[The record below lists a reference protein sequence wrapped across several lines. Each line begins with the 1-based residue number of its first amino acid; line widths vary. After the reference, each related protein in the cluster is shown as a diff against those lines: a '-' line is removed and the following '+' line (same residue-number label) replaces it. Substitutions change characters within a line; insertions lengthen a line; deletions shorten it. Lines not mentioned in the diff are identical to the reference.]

1 MKKWIRR
8 LTISVTVLLG
18 CLILT
23 GVATRVWAQ
32 QAVDKKFDQLDQN
45 KDGKVTP
52 DELPASDFFKRLDL
66 DGNGEITK
74 SEAARA
80 LARGKLN
87 DLMKSA
93 GGSSSDN
100 PMVKQI
106 EAIAKSADADGDGKI
121 TREEA
126 ADAPWFER
134 IDRNGDD
141 IVDATELDTIK
152 RIVAAM
158 PSGSKSGSTL
168 QAPPT
173 ITANDIKKVTT
184 GPEVLNPGESGIGRS
199 IADVE
204 FTDLEGKIH
213 KLSEVAAE
221 HGAVL
226 IMTSATCPVS
236 KRYLPEIAKLQS
248 EFAKAHLPVV
258 LINPFPSEKEEAI
271 QSQLAAQPI
280 DAIYVHDKT
289 KSLASALAA
298 KTTTEVFLIDRKRT
312 LVYRG
317 ALDDQYGINY
327 NLDAPRRK
335 YLLDAISAFGRKE
348 SPVISATA
356 APGCEL
362 GLELVKSDSKTKVT
376 YYGDVAR
383 ILQQNCVSC
392 HRDDGIAPFSLADL
406 DSVQDHMSVIKR
418 VVTEGTMPPWFAAK
432 GTTKESDQASNPW
445 LNDCSLSNRDK
456 TDLLAWIESKDRAL
470 GDAKDAPEP
479 RTYAPEWSIG
489 KPDLILTLSK
499 PYDIKATGY
508 MPYQFDVVE
517 TELTEDKWVTAYEI
531 LPSERD
537 VVHHVIVKVHEKGS
551 SARDAGEGAGGY
563 WAVYVPGNGSQKYN
577 QGFARLLPAGSKV
590 SFQIH
595 YTPSGTAKKERLR
608 MGLAFAKDKP
618 QYEVRTVGVAN
629 MGIAIP
635 PHAAAHVETKTQ
647 RVPFDL
653 PIMSFMPHMH
663 IRGAAFKYEAIDASG
678 KNEVLL
684 DIPRYD
690 FNWQLN
696 YSYKTPKLVPRGS
709 TIKITAVY
717 NNSESNA
724 ANPDPAKRVKWG
736 PQTID
741 EMMIGYIE
749 YFVPLTDNKVAAN

>member
-1 MKKWIRR
+1 V
-8 LTISVTVLLG
+8 SVTVVLG
-18 CLILT
+18 FLFLA
-23 GVATRVWAQ
+23 GVAKRVWAQ
-32 QAVDKKFDQLDQN
+32 QAVEKKFDQLDKN
-45 KDGKVTP
+45 KDGKITP
-52 DELPASDFFKRLDL
+52 DELPAAELFKRLDL
-66 DGNGEITK
+66 DGNGEITR

-87 DLMKSA
+87 DLMKSSGDSA
-93 GGSSSDN
+93 SDN

-106 EAIAKSADADGDGKI
+106 EAIAKSADTDGDGKI

-134 IDRNGDD
+134 ADHNGDGV
-141 IVDATELDTIK
+141 VDATEVETIK
-152 RIVAAM
+152 RTVAKM
-158 PSGSKSGSTL
+158 PSNGKPGSLL
-168 QAPPT
+168 QAAPSV
-173 ITANDIKKVTT
+173 TADDIKKVTS
-184 GPEVLNPGESGIGRS
+184 GPEVLNPGEAGIGRM
-199 IADVE
+199 IADVK
-204 FTDLEGKIH
+204 FNDIEGKNH
-213 KLSEVAAE
+213 QLSDLASG
-221 HGAVL
+221 HGAIL
-226 IMTSATCPVS
+226 IMTSSSCPVS
-236 KRYLPEIAKLQS
+236 KRYLPEIAKLQQ
-248 EFAKAHLPVV
+248 EFAKAQLPVV
-258 LINPFPSEKEEAI
+258 LINPFPSEKESAI
-271 QSQLAAQPI
+271 RSQLAAQPLS
-280 DAIYVHDKT
+280 AIYVHDQT
-289 KSLASALAA
+289 KSFATTLAA
-298 KTTTEVFLIDRKRT
+298 KTTTEVFVIDRKRT

-327 NLDAPRRK
+327 NLDAPRHR
-335 YLLDAISAFGRKE
+335 YLLEAIDALGRNE
-348 SPVISATA
+348 SPAISATA

-362 GLELVKSDSKTKVT
+362 ELDSSTRDSKTDVT
-376 YYGDVAR
+376 YYSDVAR

-392 HRDDGIAPFSLADL
+392 HRDNGIAPFSLADL
-406 DSVQDHMSVIKR
+406 DSVQDHASVIKR
-418 VVTEGTMPPWFAAK
+418 VVTEGTMPPWFAANK
-432 GTTKESDQASNPW
+432 QDSKSNPW
-445 LNDCSLSNRDK
+445 ANDCSLSSRDK
-456 TDLLAWIESKDRAL
+456 SDLLAWIESKDRPL
-470 GDAKDAPEP
+470 GEQKDAPEP
-479 RTYAPEWSIG
+479 KQYPSEWSIG
-489 KPDLILTLSK
+489 KPDMVLTLSK
-499 PYDIKATGY
+499 PFDIKATGY

-551 SARDAGEGAGGY
+551 AARDAGEGAGGY

-608 MGLAFAKDKP
+608 MGLVFAKDKP
-618 QYEVRTVGVAN
+618 QYEVRTVGVAH
-629 MGIAIP
+629 MGISIP
-635 PHAAAHVETKTQ
+635 PNAAAHVETKTQ

-653 PIMSFMPHMH
+653 PIMGFMPHMH

-678 KNEVLL
+678 KSEVLL

-709 TIKITAVY
+709 TIKVTAVY

-724 ANPDPAKRVKWG
+724 ANPDPGKRVKWG

-741 EMMIGYIE
+741 EMMIGYVE
-749 YFVPLTDNKVAAN
+749 YFVPLTDHKVAAK

>member
-1 MKKWIRR
+1 MRNWMRR
-8 LTISVTVLLG
+8 LTVSVTVVLG
-18 CLILT
+18 FLILT
-23 GVATRVWAQ
+23 GVAKRVWAQ
-32 QAVDKKFDQLDQN
+32 QAVDKRFDQLDQN
-45 KDGKVTP
+45 KDGKITP

-134 IDRNGDD
+134 ADHNGDGV
-141 IVDATELDTIK
+141 VDATEVETIK
-152 RIVAAM
+152 RNVAKM
-158 PSGSKSGSTL
+158 PNGSKPGSMS
-168 QAPPT
+168 QAAPSV
-173 ITANDIKKVTT
+173 TADDIKKVTS
-184 GPEVLNPGESGIGRS
+184 GPEVLNPGEAGIGRM

-204 FTDLEGKIH
+204 FVDLEGKNH
-213 KLSEVAAE
+213 KLSDLASG
-221 HGAVL
+221 HGAIF
-226 IMTSATCPVS
+226 IMTSSSCPVS
-236 KRYLPEIAKLQS
+236 KRYLPEIAKLQPQ
-248 EFAKAHLPVV
+248 FAKAQLPVV
-258 LINPFPSEKEEAI
+258 LINPFPSEKESAI
-271 QSQLAAQPI
+271 RSQLAAQPI
-280 DAIYVHDKT
+280 SAIYVHDKT
-289 KSLASALAA
+289 KSFATTLAA

-327 NLDAPRRK
+327 NLDAPRRR
-335 YLLDAISAFGRKE
+335 YLLEAIDAYDRNE
-348 SPVISATA
+348 SPAISATA

-362 GLELVKSDSKTKVT
+362 GLDSATRDSKNDIT

-392 HRDDGIAPFSLADL
+392 HRDNGIAPFSLADL
-406 DSVQDHMSVIKR
+406 DSVQDHVSVIKR
-418 VVTEGTMPPWFAAK
+418 VVTEGTMPPWFAANK
-432 GTTKESDQASNPW
+432 QDSKSNPW
-445 LNDCSLSNRDK
+445 ANDCSLSSRDK
-456 TDLLAWIESKDRAL
+456 SDLLSWIESKDRPL
-470 GDAKDAPEP
+470 GKQSDAHEP
-479 RTYAPEWSIG
+479 KQYPLEWSIG
-489 KPDLILTLSK
+489 KPDMILTLSK

-551 SARDAGEGAGGY
+551 AARDAGEGAGGY

-595 YTPSGTAKKERLR
+595 YTPCGTAKKERLR
-608 MGLAFAKDKP
+608 MGLVFAKDKP
-618 QYEVRTVGVAN
+618 QYEVRTVGVAH
-629 MGIAIP
+629 MGISIP
-635 PHAAAHVETKTQ
+635 PHTAAHVETKTQ
-647 RVPFDL
+647 RVPFDI

-678 KNEVLL
+678 KSEVLL

-696 YSYKTPKLVPRGS
+696 YAYKAPKLVARGS
-709 TIKITAVY
+709 TIKVTAVY

-724 ANPDPAKRVKWG
+724 ANPDPGKRVKWG

-741 EMMIGYIE
+741 EMMIGYVE
-749 YFVPLTDNKVAAN
+749 YFVPLTEPKVAAK